1 MKQFFLFIFLLANMA
16 FAQDKAQVTGKILD
30 GEMNN
35 DPMFGATVV
44 VQGTTTGA
52 QTDFDGIYSLELAA
66 GTYILEFSYVGYGT
80 IVETIT
86 LAEGEKKEINKTLK
100 AAADALEEIVL
111 TGNVNRESQN
121 ALDLAQQKATSIKQ
135 AIGAQEMSNKGIS
148 DAAGAV
154 AKISGV
160 SKQEGSSSVYVRGL
174 GDRYLNTTLNGLSL
188 PSNKIENKNI
198 DLNLFSSDV
207 IKNVAVSKAFNSKL
221 YGDFAAGN
229 VDIVSKEYTGK
240 GFFDASVNTGF
251 NTNAIGKNFVKSDGT
266 GSLGFYTRYEHN
278 PYSVVMSHGVDP
290 VEAGSPINS
299 GISLVGGK
307 SFDFENNSRLSFF
320 ITAGF
325 ENDYRYRK
333 GLTANYA
340 GTYTKLFPQ
349 AEEYEYSTT
358 TNAMLNLTYKATDK
372 IKFKFNSLFIN
383 SSSDEVGYYGSGGQ
397 GFNWDSQSGEE
408 RGFYQM
414 NVQFNQDKIFVNQL
428 LGEHKINDKLDI
440 DWGIGINN
448 VFANQPDRKRI
459 SLEDYHFALDD
470 NPNTNPVFFTNNA
483 FDNQRYFQ
491 KVDDTEFTSY
501 LRASYKT
508 SEEVT
513 INLGLN
519 GRSKERNFQNS
530 RYGYEII
537 DTSLEVTDVNNLNSI
552 FNMANQG
559 VLYNTYVINAIS
571 PENGVGQTNLPG
583 LVENTYKG
591 NLNVLAGYISADI
604 NVNEKLL
611 IVPGVRLESIDLET
625 TYDVI
630 NVSATDPGV
639 VNMNETLFLPSLN
652 AKYKLSDDANLR
664 FAFSK
669 TASLPE
675 FKEIAPFVY
684 VGVTDRI
691 GGNPDLINSDL
702 GSTTSKVFNFDV
714 KYEWFF
720 NKGELL
726 SLAGFA
732 KQIHDPINL
741 VTAIDATGTE
751 RYFRTGDKAD
761 IFGVELDVRKILLR
775 DSEEDAKLTAG
786 LNATYMHTKQDLKA
800 SNGTYSVSF
809 DRSSDQLQ
817 GASPFI
823 VNSDISYKPT
833 FGNYKPMANLI
844 FTYFSDRIY
853 SLGAGSISNKV
864 EKGFASLDFVL
875 KNKIGENAELNFS
888 AKNLLDPS
896 IKIIREDVPA
906 EGGDV
911 TLSEY
916 KRGINIGLQFKYKF

>member
-1 MKQFFLFIFLLANMA
+1 MKQVFLYIILFTG
-16 FAQDKAQVTGKILD
+16 FAYAQENAQISGKILD
-30 GEMNN
+30 GEMDNESL
-35 DPMFGATVV
+35 FGATVIV
-44 VQGTTTGA
+44 KNTTTGA
-52 QTDFDGIYSLELAA
+52 QTDFDGNYTLTLNP
-66 GTYILEFSYVGYGT
+66 GTYTLEFSYVGYST
-80 IVETIT
+80 ASETIT
-86 LAEGEKKEINKTLK
+86 LNANDNKTINKTLVANSLK
-100 AAADALEEIVL
+100 QVVI
-111 TGNVNRESQN
+111 TTSVNRESVT
-121 ALDLAQQKATSIKQ
+121 ALILDQKKATSIKQ

-160 SKQEGSSSVYVRGL
+160 SKQEGSSGVYVRGL

-207 IKNVAVSKAFNSKL
+207 IKNVEISKAYNSNL

-229 VDIVSKEYTGK
+229 VNIVSKEYNGK

-251 NTNAIGKNFVKSDGT
+251 NSNTIGKTFIKNDGT

-278 PYSVVMSHGVDP
+278 PYSVVMSQGVDP
-290 VEAGSPINS
+290 VEAGTPINT
-299 GISLVGGK
+299 GVSLVGGK
-307 SFDFENNSRLSFF
+307 SFDFENDSRLSFF

-325 ENDYRYRK
+325 ENDYKYRK
-333 GLTANYA
+333 GKTANYA
-340 GTYTKLFPQ
+340 GTYSKLFPEV
-349 AEEYEYSTT
+349 EEYEYSTT
-358 TNAMLNLTYKATDK
+358 TNTMLNLTYKVTNNA
-372 IKFKFNSLFIN
+372 KFKFNSLFIN
-383 SSSDEVGYYGSGGQ
+383 SSSDEVGYYGTGGN
-397 GFNWDSQSGEE
+397 GFNRDAQSGEE

-414 NVQFNQDKIFVNQL
+414 NSQFSQDKIFVNQL
-428 LGEHKINDKLDI
+428 LGEHKLGEKTNIN
-440 DWGIGINN
+440 WGVGMNN
-448 VFANQPDRKRI
+448 VFADQPDRKRI

-470 NPNTNPVFFTNNA
+470 NPNTNPVFFTNNS

-491 KVDDTEFTSY
+491 KVDDTELTSY
-501 LRASYKT
+501 INANYKA

-513 INLGLN
+513 LNFGIN
-519 GRSKERNFQNS
+519 GRSKERNFENS

-537 DTSLEVTDVNNLNSI
+537 DSNYEITDVNNLNSF
-552 FNMANQG
+552 FNIANQG
-559 VLYNTYVINAIS
+559 SLFNTYVINAID
-571 PENGVGQTNLPG
+571 PENGVGQTNFPG
-583 LVENTYKG
+583 LKENSYTG
-591 NLNVLAGYISADI
+591 NLDVFAGYISADF
-604 NVNEKLL
+604 NVNEELL
-611 IVPGVRLESIDLET
+611 VVPGIRVENINLKT

-630 NVSATDPGV
+630 NVSATDPGFIET
-639 VNMNETLFLPSLN
+639 NETLFLPSVN
-652 AKYKLSDDANLR
+652 VKYKLSDDANLR

-669 TASLPE
+669 TASVPE

-720 NKGELL
+720 GKGELI

-761 IFGVELDVRKILLR
+761 IFGIELDARKVILK
-775 DSEEDAKLTAG
+775 DTDDKAKISAG

-800 SNGTYSVSF
+800 SNGTYSVDF
-809 DRSSDQLQ
+809 NKSSDQLQ

-823 VNSDISYKPT
+823 LNTDISYMPT
-833 FGNYKPMANLI
+833 FGNYKPMANLV

-853 SLGAGSISNKV
+853 SLGAGNISNKV
-864 EKGFASLDFVL
+864 EKGVGTLDFIL
-875 KNKIGENAELNFS
+875 KNKIGTHAELNLS

-896 IKIIREDVPA
+896 IKIVREKVSA

-911 TLSEY
+911 ILSEY
-916 KRGINIGLQFKYKF
+916 KKGINIGLQFKYNF